1 MQSFRTYYTSLRRQ
15 LIICTYSRLK
25 TDIIV
30 SFWPVLKVANKII
43 MILNLV
49 KTLRRGL
56 IDMAQFFF
64 LKQEGIYQLL
74 KGLFQGITAWGDSN
88 TFTVLTTLLKY
99 KDSWLQKSFRIRTV
113 YIWMKNDFLNFEYLN
128 WLQEKE
134 SLDFSI

>member
-1 MQSFRTYYTSLRRQ
+1 
-15 LIICTYSRLK
+15 
-25 TDIIV
+25 
-30 SFWPVLKVANKII
+30 
-43 MILNLV
+43 
-49 KTLRRGL
+49 
-56 IDMAQFFF
+56 MAQFFF